1 MYDEEKQWDYVRKRN
16 LRISIAK
23 GLLEKEWSSE
33 AVFFESD
40 LKQVFRFK
48 ARDLA
53 HYATAFFQKSGTGY
67 TLSKKEKKYIDKIL
81 HANKIAAEYLKD
93 ADAKFVAEWGGFHDE
108 WEYGGYGHFS
118 HSRLHE
124 IEKSVQELLPVL
136 HWGHLPIFNKYLLF
150 NREVDPEQSLIEFYD
165 HYDCLKAMLDEI
177 RGKGEVMQIESDDTL
192 EKSLEFEVYTRRWG
206 HSDRYRMKRTI
217 DGWYC
222 RHIAINGGCQKD
234 GEGALLTNLHHDSV
248 FFPEEAVKYAMQ
260 QLWEAADEGEI
271 GLDELQNRLQ
281 QVADWISHVEKA
293 VGEKQPEWV
302 NYY

>member
-23 GLLEKEWSSE
+23 GLLEKKWSTEISFSE
-33 AVFFESD
+33 SE

-53 HYATAFFQKSGTGY
+53 YYAIAFFHRSGTEY
-67 TLSKKEKKYIDKIL
+67 TLLKEEKKYIDKIL
-81 HANKIAAEYLKD
+81 HANKIATEYLKD
-93 ADAKFVAEWGGFHDE
+93 ADAKFVAEFGGFHDE
-108 WEYGGYGHFS
+108 QEYGGYTYFS

-177 RGKGEVMQIESDDTL
+177 RGKGMNMQIESDDTL
-192 EKSLEFEVYTRRWG
+192 EKNLEFEVYTRRWG

-222 RHIAINGGCQKD
+222 GHIAINGACRKD
-234 GEGALLTNLHHDSV
+234 GDGALLTNLHHDSV

-271 GLDELQNRLQ
+271 GLKELQNRLQ